1 MSKRTPNLFASG
13 RFTLAAPFNTRLNP
27 ATDYTCIAIR
37 SFEDFIAEGDLDI
50 FEQYYVP
57 DGIPR
62 STFDSDV
69 IEKAA
74 IITLQNTDGDI
85 VHVPDTFIAKYP
97 SGSSAG
103 WSRVVI
109 SVDLGAV
116 PDQVILDHLLTVLAN
131 ATRDTVGVTP
141 TVKLNKMTTPNS
153 LTQNDIDLWLAATQA
168 NITRTKT
175 DYALAKDKNLSL
187 QAAVEQIQLL
197 SNALIERG
205 IVLT

>member
-1 MSKRTPNLFASG
+1 MSKRTPNLYSSG
-13 RFTLAAPFNTRLNP
+13 RFTLAAPFNAKLNP

-37 SFEDFIAEGDLDI
+37 SFDDFIAEGDLNI

-57 DGIPR
+57 EGIPEA
-62 STFDSDV
+62 TFKSDV

-74 IITLQNTDGDI
+74 IITLANSEGDI
-85 VHVPDTFIAKYP
+85 IHVPDTFISKYP
-97 SGSSAG
+97 AGSSAG
-103 WSRVVI
+103 WSRLVV
-109 SVDLGAV
+109 SVDLGAI
-116 PDQVILDHLLTVLAN
+116 PDQVNVDHLLTVLAN

-153 LTQNDIDLWLAATQA
+153 LTQNDIDLWVAATSA

-175 DYALAKDKNLSL
+175 DYALAREKDAAL
-187 QAAVEQIQLL
+187 QAAIEQLQLL

-205 IVLT
+205 IVIA